1 MREYIKLIIKT
12 TLLII
17 VVALC
22 FALLVFSILISTM
35 AIKSLFGLSDE
46 LANAVANLIGSIIVG
61 IIAGAFTLMGVN
73 QTFTKQVEL
82 QFINDFPS
90 KIKNLDEILEKLNE
104 FNKRINKD
112 NSRSLHSDE
121 NFISSL
127 FDLGTQVDGATYFR
141 LRQTH
146 LAIQRIIN
154 EMFRSENKLFS
165 YDKYGQWCLIEGKEK
180 DVEKY
185 LTELKQHTQE
195 LINYLENLRETFIQH
210 YNEKIKNSSIYKS
223 V

>member
-1 MREYIKLIIKT
+1 VEKYIKLIPRIA
-12 TLLII
+12 LLII
-17 VVALC
+17 VASLC
-22 FALLVFSILISTM
+22 FALLVFSILMITM

-61 IIAGAFTLMGVN
+61 IIAGAFTLTGVD

-90 KIKNLDEILEKLNE
+90 KIKKLDEILEKLNQ
-104 FNKRINKD
+104 FNERISKD
-112 NSRSLHSDE
+112 NIRSLHSDE

-146 LAIQRIIN
+146 LAVQPIIN
-154 EMFRSENKLFS
+154 EMFRGENKLFS
-165 YDKYGQWCLIEGKEK
+165 HDRYGQWRLIEGKEK

-195 LINYLENLRETFIQH
+195 LINYVENLRATFIQH